1 MENLFITAK
10 AKGEKVGV
18 GRRKSAAKIINAS
31 IVKNKSKN
39 SARKARKKVRKAQE
53 IERIETEKL
62 VLIKKEEDDKYNS
75 LDLFKGLKSLITIE
89 ENITVRGNVNDV
101 IKTLADLKKK
111 YSNAITIEIDE
122 FWTGYEDMHM
132 IARIGREET
141 NVEYRDRIE
150 SEKAERNYKAII
162 EKAKKAEEK
171 RKNEEEIKNLEE
183 RIRFLRKR
191 K

>member
-1 MENLFITAK
+1 MENLFIAAK

-62 VLIKKEEDDKYNS
+62 ALIKEEDDKYNS
-75 LDLFKGLKSLITIE
+75 LDLFKGLKSLITVE

-132 IARIGREET
+132 IARIRREET

-171 RKNEEEIKNLEE
+171 GKNEEEIKNLEE